1 MDINS
6 CDKYINDINWRIKND
21 ETIQYAYKGI
31 KFPETCAYK
40 PDYFSGQRFSKR
52 LREPCNK
59 DTSPCENNNNFCSLN
74 SKNECYFDINR
85 VDVDFPNKIDR
96 YNKNIVNSTKDE
108 MKRITKGD
116 NHNDLL
122 KDFDPENVLS
132 GRGENHTISIVK
144 ADCNSNTG
152 GNKNANIEDYTCEPG
167 IIKYPE
173 VNLAKYNNDYNTK
186 KLRFPKIEINNKN
199 MDKKQNMTDINNN
212 LLYPKSYRNLLTEF
226 QQNNIFKRSLD
237 KLMGMEYNEKEM
249 MKDFMDPKF
258 TINNWTSEHIDFIE
272 NKLIKLNSL
281 TPNEIKKVINNL
293 NFSKELNDEICKGE
307 HTLNL
312 IQAFNIILEFFHIR
326 VDLTE
331 LNDNGKKNVDMS
343 IEKLTPY
350 IKKVLKQIID
360 LSMEYESEL
369 CDENSDVTES
379 LQKIYNTMF
388 KEVKPEIT
396 VFKNVD
402 IMPKF
407 LDEFTTTFYGKLIL
421 MIFIAFIF
429 SKLVDLFSNKA
440 NVNVPINK

>member
-1 MDINS
+1 
-6 CDKYINDINWRIKND
+6 
-21 ETIQYAYKGI
+21 
-31 KFPETCAYK
+31 
-40 PDYFSGQRFSKR
+40 
-52 LREPCNK
+52 
-59 DTSPCENNNNFCSLN
+59 
-74 SKNECYFDINR
+74 
-85 VDVDFPNKIDR
+85 
-96 YNKNIVNSTKDE
+96 
-108 MKRITKGD
+108 
-116 NHNDLL
+116 
-122 KDFDPENVLS
+122 
-132 GRGENHTISIVK
+132 
-144 ADCNSNTG
+144 
-152 GNKNANIEDYTCEPG
+152 
-167 IIKYPE
+167 
-173 VNLAKYNNDYNTK
+173 
-186 KLRFPKIEINNKN
+186 

-249 MKDFMDPKF
+249 MKDFTDPKF

-407 LDEFTTTFYGKLIL
+407 LDDFTTTFYGKLIL

>member
-1 MDINS
+1 
-6 CDKYINDINWRIKND
+6 
-21 ETIQYAYKGI
+21 
-31 KFPETCAYK
+31 
-40 PDYFSGQRFSKR
+40 
-52 LREPCNK
+52 
-59 DTSPCENNNNFCSLN
+59 
-74 SKNECYFDINR
+74 
-85 VDVDFPNKIDR
+85 
-96 YNKNIVNSTKDE
+96 
-108 MKRITKGD
+108 
-116 NHNDLL
+116 
-122 KDFDPENVLS
+122 
-132 GRGENHTISIVK
+132 
-144 ADCNSNTG
+144 
-152 GNKNANIEDYTCEPG
+152 
-167 IIKYPE
+167 
-173 VNLAKYNNDYNTK
+173 
-186 KLRFPKIEINNKN
+186 

-226 QQNNIFKRSLD
+226 QQNNRFKRSLD

-249 MKDFMDPKF
+249 MKDFMDEKF

-407 LDEFTTTFYGKLIL
+407 LDDFTTTFYGKLIL